1 MKYILVTGGVISGIG
16 KGIIASSVGTI
27 LKSCGLHVTSIKID
41 PYINIDAGTFSPYE
55 HGEVFVLDDGG
66 EVDLDLGN
74 YERFLDI
81 RLTKDNNLTTGKIYQ
96 YVINKER
103 KGDYLG
109 KTVQVV
115 PHITD
120 AIQEWVMRQARIPVD
135 EDGVAPQVC
144 VIELGGT
151 VGDIESMPFIE
162 AFRQF
167 QFKVKRENFCNIHVS
182 LVPQIVC
189 RCSTPLDT
197 SVKEKISMFCHV
209 EPEQVICVHDVSS
222 IYRVPLLL
230 EEQGVVDYFR
240 HRLDLPIEKQPRRML
255 MKWKEMADRY
265 DRLLET
271 CSIALV
277 GKYTKFSDSYA
288 SVIKALEHSALAI
301 NHKLE
306 IKVCFS
312 TGSSRICL
320 CWSSARDHLHLLL
333 LRLLVT
339 GKKKLKP
346 SVTQVVPIALNIVAL
361 STPPTPTIQVVV
373 LSPQLTVM
381 TTLRGTQLT
390 KSVNRH
396 GPPSLVLSP
405 RPRHP
410 SRQYQHGRSP
420 FARGQSYTSLV
431 WGYSYRND
439 SDSPQYLTWIDTDE
453 RNVQHPNDLTN
464 LPIGTDT
471 IIGIHL
477 HVILHV
483 GIEVGSRSPTD
494 ERRNYSPQRHSIL
507 LLVPRTLTSTAFSPN
522 AYTFSASPITYLP
535 VPLLRYPNV
544 PCLLHGVLVPGG
556 FGVRGTEGK
565 IQAIS
570 WARKQK
576 KPFLG
581 VCLGMQLA
589 VVEFARNILS
599 WQDAN
604 STEFEP
610 KTTHP
615 VKCSTVFPLHSFAIT
630 VYSLNC
636 LPQVIDMPEH
646 NPGQMGGTMRLGKR
660 RTVFQTK
667 NSVMSKLRSTF
678 CSGPYGNVNAFIT
691 LTFMNCSECFARK
704 LEFRGEAEMQNVFLH
719 RDTYSDRSGSSSP
732 DSEITELKFTAV
744 NHE

>member
-16 KGIIASSVGTI
+16 KGIIASSIGTI
-27 LKSCGLHVTSIKID
+27 LKSSGLRVTSIKID

-135 EDGVAPQVC
+135 EDGVEPQVC

-167 QFKVKRENFCNIHVS
+167 QFKAKRENFCNIHVS
-182 LVPQIVC
+182 LVPQPSSTGEQKTKPTQNSVRELRGLGLSPDLIVC

-240 HRLDLPIEKQPRRML
+240 RRLDLPIGRQPRRML

-301 NHKLE
+301 NHKLD
-306 IKVCFS
+306 IKVC
-312 TGSSRICL
+312 
-320 CWSSARDHLHLLL
+320 LHC
-333 LRLLVT
+333 
-339 GKKKLKP
+339 
-346 SVTQVVPIALNIVAL
+346 
-361 STPPTPTIQVVV
+361 
-373 LSPQLTVM
+373 
-381 TTLRGTQLT
+381 
-390 KSVNRH
+390 
-396 GPPSLVLSP
+396 
-405 RPRHP
+405 
-410 SRQYQHGRSP
+410 
-420 FARGQSYTSLV
+420 
-431 WGYSYRND
+431 
-439 SDSPQYLTWIDTDE
+439 
-453 RNVQHPNDLTN
+453 
-464 LPIGTDT
+464 
-471 IIGIHL
+471 
-477 HVILHV
+477 
-483 GIEVGSRSPTD
+483 VGSKIP
-494 ERRNYSPQRHSIL
+494 HL
-507 LLVPRTLTSTAFSPN
+507 C
-522 AYTFSASPITYLP
+522 SASSST
-535 VPLLRYPNV
+535 
-544 PCLLHGVLVPGG
+544 
-556 FGVRGTEGK
+556 
-565 IQAIS
+565 
-570 WARKQK
+570 
-576 KPFLG
+576 G

-589 VVEFARNILS
+589 VVEFARNVLGWS
-599 WQDAN
+599 GN
-604 STEFEP
+604 CTEP
-610 KTTHP
+610 SPGDGH
-615 VKCSTVFPLHSFAIT
+615 L
-630 VYSLNC
+630 L
-636 LPQVIDMPEH
+636 LDVIDMPEH

-660 RTVFQTK
+660 RTLLQTK
-667 NSVMSKLRSTF
+667 NSVM
-678 CSGPYGNVNAFIT
+678 
-691 LTFMNCSECFARK
+691 RK
-704 LEFRGEAEMQNVFLH
+704 LYGDHDFLEERH
-719 RDTYSDRSGSSSP
+719 RHRFEVNP
-732 DSEITELKFTAV
+732 ELKKSFEEQGLKFVGQDEEGERMEIVELEEHPFFVGVQYHPEFLSRPIKPSPPYFGLLLASAGRLAHYLQKGCRLSPRWV
-744 NHE
+744 GGQQQASCGAAQLPMG

>member
-16 KGIIASSVGTI
+16 KGIIASSIGTI

-120 AIQEWVMRQARIPVD
+120 AIQEWVMRQALIPVD
-135 EDGVAPQVC
+135 EDGIEPQVC
-144 VIELGGT
+144 VIE
-151 VGDIESMPFIE
+151 V
-162 AFRQF
+162 
-167 QFKVKRENFCNIHVS
+167 
-182 LVPQIVC
+182 VC
-189 RCSTPLDT
+189 RCSNPLDT

-230 EEQGVVDYFR
+230 EEQGVVDYFLR
-240 HRLDLPIEKQPRRML
+240 RLDLPIERQPRKML

-306 IKVCFS
+306 IKYIDSADLEPS
-312 TGSSRICL
+312 TLQEEPVRYHEAWQKL
-320 CWSSARDHLHLLL
+320 CSA
-333 LRLLVT
+333 
-339 GKKKLKP
+339 
-346 SVTQVVPIALNIVAL
+346 N
-361 STPPTPTIQVVV
+361 
-373 LSPQLTVM
+373 
-381 TTLRGTQLT
+381 
-390 KSVNRH
+390 
-396 GPPSLVLSP
+396 
-405 RPRHP
+405 
-410 SRQYQHGRSP
+410 
-420 FARGQSYTSLV
+420 
-431 WGYSYRND
+431 
-439 SDSPQYLTWIDTDE
+439 
-453 RNVQHPNDLTN
+453 
-464 LPIGTDT
+464 
-471 IIGIHL
+471 
-477 HVILHV
+477 
-483 GIEVGSRSPTD
+483 
-494 ERRNYSPQRHSIL
+494 
-507 LLVPRTLTSTAFSPN
+507 
-522 AYTFSASPITYLP
+522 
-535 VPLLRYPNV
+535 
-544 PCLLHGVLVPGG
+544 GVLVPGG

-589 VVEFARNILS
+589 VVEFSRNVLG

-604 STEFEP
+604 STEFDP
-610 KTTHP
+610 KTSHP
-615 VKCSTVFPLHSFAIT
+615 V
-630 VYSLNC
+630 
-636 LPQVIDMPEH
+636 VIDMPEH

-660 RTVFQTK
+660 RTLFQTK
-667 NSVMSKLRSTF
+667 NSVM
-678 CSGPYGNVNAFIT
+678 
-691 LTFMNCSECFARK
+691 RK
-704 LEFRGEAEMQNVFLH
+704 LYGDPDYLEERHRHRFEVNPVLKKCLEEQGLKFVGQDVEGERMEIVELEDHPFFVGVQYHPEFLSRPIKPSPPYFGLLLASAGRLTHYLQKGCRLSP

-732 DSEITELKFTAV
+732 DSEITELKFPSI
-744 NHE
+744 NHD